1 MGVIW
6 VSLDSKSGAYMK
18 NQRARGSELRIIL
31 VGKTGTGKSATGN
44 SILGKQAFGSQLTAQ
59 PFTKTCSESQ
69 GSWGKREMVIIDTPD
84 MFSGEDHSD
93 ALCKEVQRCYL
104 LSAPGPHVLLLV
116 TQLGRFTAQD
126 QQAVQ
131 RMKEIFGEDAMSHTI
146 VLFTHKEDLER
157 ESLTDYLQDTDNKAL
172 RKLVAACGGR
182 VCAFNNCA
190 TGRDRDGQA
199 KELMD
204 LMEGL
209 VLEKRG
215 DHYTNGLYSLVTA
228 SACGPVCEEEGLKD
242 FKRDLRKYM
251 ENQRRYSTMAKAND
265 LKQALIKTP
274 VFIFSVFIH
283 FFLKLPVLLFC
294 VLYRMCVSFCC
305 FLFSVCCLFCSLLLM
320 IAKILMISLRKI
332 TGLEGKTPRLSLQ
345 VRDYSF
351 TTRYRVSP
359 SASPGKRSA

>member
-1 MGVIW
+1 MRENQHLCAEEESSRHYVITIGTMAPLREVILRKCTVNPKERLW
-6 VSLDSKSGAYMK
+6 KQLKSQPRSCSRAIERNGPEQQWTDTNAVTLYFPSPGFSLVVKTTAQPSEVRRAISGLRTESRPYMK

-93 ALCKEVQRCYL
+93 SLCKEVQRCYL

-146 VLFTHKEDLER
+146 VLFTHKEDLEGD
-157 ESLTDYLQDTDNKAL
+157 SLTDYIQDTDNTAL

-190 TGRDRDGQA
+190 TGSDRDGQA

-209 VLEKRG
+209 MLERRG
-215 DHYTNGLYSLVTA
+215 GHYTNGLYSL
-228 SACGPVCEEEGLKD
+228 
-242 FKRDLRKYM
+242 
-251 ENQRRYSTMAKAND
+251 
-265 LKQALIKTP
+265 
-274 VFIFSVFIH
+274 
-283 FFLKLPVLLFC
+283 
-294 VLYRMCVSFCC
+294 
-305 FLFSVCCLFCSLLLM
+305 
-320 IAKILMISLRKI
+320 
-332 TGLEGKTPRLSLQ
+332 
-345 VRDYSF
+345 
-351 TTRYRVSP
+351 
-359 SASPGKRSA
+359 

>member
-6 VSLDSKSGAYMK
+6 VSLDGQSGTTMDQHECGHSGPYMK
-18 NQRARGSELRIIL
+18 NQRARASELR
-31 VGKTGTGKSATGN
+31 TGTGKSATGN

-93 ALCKEVQRCYL
+93 SLC
-104 LSAPGPHVLLLV
+104 
-116 TQLGRFTAQD
+116 
-126 QQAVQ
+126 
-131 RMKEIFGEDAMSHTI
+131 
-146 VLFTHKEDLER
+146 KEDLEGD
-157 ESLTDYLQDTDNKAL
+157 SLTDYIQDTDNKAL

-190 TGRDRDGQA
+190 TGSDRDGQA

-209 VLEKRG
+209 VLERRG

-228 SACGPVCEEEGLKD
+228 SGCGPVCEGQRLKD

-251 ENQRRYSTMAKAND
+251 ENQRRYSTVAKANY

-274 VFIFSVFIH
+274 AFIFLFFIH
-283 FFLKLPVLLFC
+283 FFLKLLILSFC

-305 FLFSVCCLFCSLLLM
+305 FLLSVCCLFCSLLLM

-332 TGLEGKTPRLSLQ
+332 TELEGKTPRL
-345 VRDYSF
+345 
-351 TTRYRVSP
+351 
-359 SASPGKRSA
+359 